1 LFREAFGGYS
11 CVRDFRLHHLLP
23 VALARAGRYF
33 PPMGDIAKLEGFL
46 KPAAC
51 EPAATRGRLHA
62 EDESATRTA
71 YQRDRDRIIHCG
83 AFRRLKYKTQVFV
96 YSEGENYRTRLTHS
110 LEVAQIARSLCRFM
124 GLNEDLGEALALA
137 HDLGHT
143 CFGHAGEDALQE
155 CMAPFN
161 GFDHNAQSLRIV
173 TKLEHRY
180 AAFDGLNL
188 TWEALEGLVKHNGPI
203 IGPAAEAKRKGAPIP
218 LAITEYNAGH
228 DLELETWPGPEA
240 QVAAFADGIAYNAHD
255 FDDGLRAGLFP
266 LEEVIALPLVGP
278 IFKNVL
284 DRYPG
289 IERTRLIHESLRR
302 LIAAMVDDVILETN
316 RRWTATKP
324 GTAQGVRAL
333 GKPLVGFSESVE
345 DAEKAIRT
353 FLFARMYRHTRVNR
367 MTSKARRVVK
377 DLFSL
382 LLAEPA
388 LLPDDWRDG
397 SEVAASTRTAR
408 RVADYIAGMTDRF
421 ALDEHSRLFDPS
433 VQP

>member
-1 LFREAFGGYS
+1 MGA
-11 CVRDFRLHHLLP
+11 VARLQSF
-23 VALARAGRYF
+23 LA
-33 PPMGDIAKLEGFL
+33 
-46 KPAAC
+46 PAAC
-51 EPAATRGRLHA
+51 DPARTRGRLHA
-62 EDESATRTA
+62 EEESETRTA
-71 YQRDRDRIIHCG
+71 FQRDRDRIIHCG

-143 CFGHAGEDALQE
+143 CFGHAGEEALQE
-155 CMAPFN
+155 CMTSFN

-188 TWEALEGLVKHNGPI
+188 TWEALEGLVKHNGPVV
-203 IGPAAEAKRKGAPIP
+203 GPAADKKRAGAPVP

-228 DLELETWPGPEA
+228 DLELATWPGAEA
-240 QVAAFADGIAYNAHD
+240 QVAAFADDIAYNAHD

-266 LEEVIALPLVGP
+266 LDEVIALPLVGP
-278 IFKNVL
+278 IFKSVM
-284 DRYPG
+284 DRHAG
-289 IERTRLIHESLRR
+289 IDRTRLIHESLRR
-302 LIAAMVDDVILETN
+302 LIAAMVDDVILETH
-316 RRWTATKP
+316 RRCSAAKV
-324 GTAQGVRAL
+324 GTAAEIRAL
-333 GKPLVGFSESVE
+333 GRPLVGFSDEVGE
-345 DAEKAIRT
+345 AEKAIRS
-353 FLFARMYRHTRVNR
+353 FLFSRMYRHTRVNR

-377 DLFSL
+377 DLFTL
-382 LLAEPA
+382 LHAEPQ

-397 SEVAASTRTAR
+397 SEMAGSVRTAR

-421 ALDEHSRLFDPS
+421 ALDEHSRLFDPA
-433 VQP
+433 VKP